1 MANNEPPEASGLE
14 LKGSKALLLHRNL
27 ESERLTTL
35 DQRTGRDIFSP
46 ASGAEQKSPSQ
57 MWDRLW
63 TSRIDNDAVK
73 GFGLYTDPL
82 TSAVAGHFDLLR
94 ARLLLLAS
102 ANRWSRI
109 AITSPTPGN
118 GKSFVA
124 ANLALSLSRLPA
136 CRTILVD
143 LDLRSPSQSRLFGLP
158 EFPPLA
164 NFLLGQ
170 EPIERQ
176 VCRMGPNLGVA
187 LNGQAVPRSY
197 EILQDPSAMTTL
209 NELQRQLQPDVT
221 LFDMPPAFE
230 SDDVLAMAPNLD
242 AILLVVDGTAT
253 SPDDIRRCTMMFEGH
268 IPLAGVVLNKALDRG
283 TGRLRRRPRRFG
295 GR

>member
-1 MANNEPPEASGLE
+1 MAISDARDANDLQG
-14 LKGSKALLLHRNL
+14 KGSKPLFLHRNL

-46 ASGAEQKSPSQ
+46 TGSTEHRSPSE
-57 MWDRLW
+57 MWDLLW
-63 TSRIDNDAVK
+63 SSKIDDQAVK
-73 GFGLYTDPL
+73 RLGLFTDPL
-82 TSAVAGHFDLLR
+82 TSTVAGHFDLLR
-94 ARLLLLAS
+94 ARLLLLAA
-102 ANRWSRI
+102 ANHWSRI
-109 AITSPTPGN
+109 AITSPTPGC

-136 CRTILVD
+136 CRTLLMD
-143 LDLRSPSQSRLFGLP
+143 LDLRAPSLASMFGLS

-170 EPIERQ
+170 EPLEGQ
-176 VCRMGPNLGVA
+176 VCRLGSNLAVA

-197 EILQDPSAMTTL
+197 EILQDPAAIATL
-209 NELQRQLQPDVT
+209 NDLQKQLQPDVT
-221 LFDMPPAFE
+221 LFDMPPASE
-230 SDDVLAMAPNLD
+230 SDDVLGMAPHLD

-253 SPDDIRRCTMMFEGH
+253 SPEDIRRCTMLLDGH

-283 TGRLRRRPRRFG
+283 LGRMRRRPRKFG
-295 GR
+295 AR